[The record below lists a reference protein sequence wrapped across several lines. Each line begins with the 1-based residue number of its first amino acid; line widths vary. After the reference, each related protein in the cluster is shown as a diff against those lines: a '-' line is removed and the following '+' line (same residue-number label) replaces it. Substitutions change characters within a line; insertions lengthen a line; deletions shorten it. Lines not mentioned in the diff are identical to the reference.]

1 MCFMENLVE
10 LRRTGDF
17 WIDMGLIGLW
27 DAMAA
32 RFKEGKT
39 KNIGDR
45 FIGDILID
53 DLYSDGKVGISVS
66 LCRTGLTL
74 QYINSETLDEE
85 LENALGSIKSD
96 YYGKTKKGTMW
107 WQRLGLVF
115 FKNQDPETF
124 FELPTKIAGKQKTKW
139 KVGTCDF
146 CGMGKRNVKQAGAGE
161 HPMVVV
167 PGKFSSFYSNL
178 RGDTKICNWCAF
190 ASKFA
195 PLRLFYTIRK
205 NKITGIAF
213 EANDLLDL
221 KDILNRFSRLF
232 AEKSEWRRN
241 FPSKLRYTPQYPL
254 ETFLDFLFAVI
265 MEMKKKLDL
274 EVKNHLE
281 NLNVH
286 IIQASSGQGLSIDRY
301 YVIPNI
307 PKVFEFISACD
318 WLDKKQLSHNSLF
331 ETANF
336 LVSRQGTD
344 VETITRE
351 EFSRRLFYTR
361 DVSGLL
367 EEFLIQQIGKKP
379 NMSSCTALNI
389 EKFIYTHTLNQMG
402 MDSYQL
408 NVAKQ
413 LGGLIGRL
421 ASDTDNKSLL
431 YNLRSVGNLN
441 SLLAFFHHLL
451 VRYMD
456 DIKPRRQDF
465 ETLLGEIDNTNW
477 FTYKSLIG
485 IFSVLEYIEY
495 TKPQTKQEA
504 LVNA

>member
-1 MCFMENLVE
+1 MENFVE

-27 DAMAA
+27 RAMVA
-32 RFKEGKT
+32 RSKGNPVK
-39 KNIGDR
+39 IGDGFR
-45 FIGDILID
+45 TDILLD
-53 DLYSDGKVGISVS
+53 DLYGDGKVGINATLSH
-66 LCRTGLTL
+66 TGLTL
-74 QYINSETLDEE
+74 QYIDNETLDKE
-85 LENALGSIKSD
+85 LANALESIKSN
-96 YYGKTKKGTMW
+96 YFGKAKTGRMW
-107 WQRLGLVF
+107 WQRLGLFF

-124 FELPTKIAGKQKTKW
+124 FELPTKIAGKKKTKW

-146 CGMGKRNVKQAGAGE
+146 CGMEKRNIKQAGAGE
-161 HPMVVV
+161 HLMVVV

-195 PLRLFYTIRK
+195 PLRLFYTTSK
-205 NKITGIAF
+205 NSITGIAF

-221 KDILNRFSRLF
+221 LSIFNYFSNLL
-232 AEKSEWRRN
+232 AQSEWYRN
-241 FPSKLRYTPQYPL
+241 FPSILRYTQYPL
-254 ETFLDFLFAVI
+254 ETFLDFLFAAI
-265 MEMKKKLDL
+265 LEMEKKRDL
-274 EVKNHLE
+274 EGKNLLE
-281 NLNVH
+281 SGLISNVH

-307 PKVFEFISACD
+307 PKVFDFISACN
-318 WLDKKQLSHNSLF
+318 WLDKNQRSYNSLF
-331 ETANF
+331 ETAKI

-344 VETITRE
+344 GEYVMCE

-367 EEFLIQQIGKKP
+367 EEFLIQQIGKKS
-379 NMSSCTALNI
+379 NMQSSAAFNI
-389 EKFIYTHTLNQMG
+389 DKFITMHTLNQMG
-402 MDSYQL
+402 MDSHQL

-413 LGGLIGRL
+413 LGGLIGQL

-431 YNLRSVGNLN
+431 YNLRSVGNLS
-441 SLLAFFHHLL
+441 SLLAFFNHLL

-465 ETLLGEIDNTNW
+465 ETLVGEIDNTNW

-485 IFSVLEYIEY
+485 IFSVLRY
-495 TKPQTKQEA
+495 TELQTKQEA